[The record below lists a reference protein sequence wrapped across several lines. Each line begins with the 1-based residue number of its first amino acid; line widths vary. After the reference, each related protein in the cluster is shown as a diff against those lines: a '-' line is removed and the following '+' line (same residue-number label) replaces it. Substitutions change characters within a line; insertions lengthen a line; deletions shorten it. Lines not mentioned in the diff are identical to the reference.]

1 MDAISR
7 NILYSGGRGDQPKKG
22 VANVTRKTW
31 DKAFFAQQA
40 ALRAAGGLEEEE
52 KKTKRID
59 PAREEFQPAA
69 EDAAGPAGS
78 VRAFLKVRVVVD
90 PGGFKVTI
98 ALVQART
105 KKVELDSNVGKIT
118 VIKPDDAMRA
128 TGYFCEVCEVTLK
141 DSVSYIDHV
150 NGKKRVF
157 IPSSIYRLFQRGH
170 RLNAAAKRK
179 WNPEISKKLDAVEAY
194 EKKMAA
200 LEEEAQ
206 AKKAKKK
213 EAKTPAPATDVFAS
227 AEEEAMMAAMGFGG
241 FHSTKKK

>member
-1 MDAISR
+1 MA
-7 NILYSGGRGDQPKKG
+7 DQPKKG

-78 VRAFLKVRVVVD
+78 VRAFLK
-90 PGGFKVTI
+90 
-98 ALVQART
+98 ART

-150 NGKKRVF
+150 NGKKHLRKLGYSMRVEQ
-157 IPSSIYRLFQRGH
+157 SSVESVKD

-213 EAKTPAPATDVFAS
+213 EAKTPAPAMDVFAS